1 MYLASIDAA
10 SLATSTH
17 LALLAPVLMAMAMLL
32 PTLLLGFVG
41 QIRRSQIIPA
51 PVGTFRVARDGR
63 SYILVGRTCH
73 FGRRGESETSLRA
86 RLGAL

>member
-1 MYLASIDAA
+1 MYLASIDFGI
-10 SLATSTH
+10 LATSTH
-17 LALLAPVLMAMAMLL
+17 LALFAPLLLTMSMLL

-41 QIRRSQIIPA
+41 QIRRSQVISA

-63 SYILVGRTCH
+63 SYIQQGRVCR

-86 RLGAL
+86 RLVL